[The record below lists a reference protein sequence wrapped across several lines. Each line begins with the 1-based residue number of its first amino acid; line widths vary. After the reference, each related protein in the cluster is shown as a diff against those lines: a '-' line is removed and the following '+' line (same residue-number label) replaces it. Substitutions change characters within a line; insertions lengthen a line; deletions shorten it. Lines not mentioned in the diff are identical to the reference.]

1 MKKTPKVQRPTPN
14 VEFQKDLETTM
25 MRGTPGFCFLF
36 STLGVRR
43 WALDVFFIFSWEWI
57 ERPSRRITMSCS
69 GPNGKKQCLE

>member
-43 WALDVFFIFSWEWI
+43 WALDVFFIFSWE
-57 ERPSRRITMSCS
+57 
-69 GPNGKKQCLE
+69 